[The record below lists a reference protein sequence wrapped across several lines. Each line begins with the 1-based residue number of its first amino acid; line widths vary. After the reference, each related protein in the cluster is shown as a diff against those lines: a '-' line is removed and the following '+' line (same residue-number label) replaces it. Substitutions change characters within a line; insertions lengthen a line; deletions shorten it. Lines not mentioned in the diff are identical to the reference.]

1 MHSTGSDTLSPM
13 QSPPDS
19 GQVSPCEYTI
29 SNHSSGCSLHPVP
42 PGCLPHGV
50 TAALCS
56 ESDGKVKPQP
66 NLPQPSAATVLEG
79 HHEGEQSSCDTG
91 TVSNTSC
98 SPSSAQLLPPSSRVS
113 TSCACANYNSD
124 GIPPPVP
131 AYSLPSDACSCSSS
145 GYGSCGSRAQPF
157 TPPDLPGAGAL
168 SSSDK
173 PPPYSD
179 DPVETLFFDVLS
191 SSSYLLFG
199 VEISE
204 EVLGR
209 GSYGV
214 VHAAT
219 YAHLRVAAKSCHAIL
234 QPSQRIMER
243 FADECDMLSRVRHP
257 SIVEFLGVHMDPD
270 THEPYIVMEL
280 MEGGTLY
287 QLIDSLPS
295 PQPLFLDKKLEI
307 VTDVALALVYLHEVH
322 NVVHRDLSSSNVL
335 LTKDQKAK
343 ISDFGVARP
352 FHQDMHNEPSTVAP
366 GCQQYMPPEALD
378 LLDGTFTQKSDI
390 FSFGVLMVEVIGE
403 CHPRPSIHHRRVD
416 GDIFQ
421 RVSEVE
427 RRKHDL
433 RLCEEKLQDAQSQ
446 FAQDMI
452 DLVYQCLDD
461 SPDDRPDTNNVVSRL
476 TRLQEE
482 CSFEPLNTNVQHSH
496 LTHSRAR
503 APLPRKLCKR
513 TPSPGRACHSIPAS
527 NQPKGSAAVVHGG
540 IVQPSFSFSEASE
553 METVESEDSTQA
565 TTEDPSNECFH
576 STNELLVP
584 TTESQDQSDGKSEL
598 VTSYNSTHSHSSD
611 DLNEC
616 ANTSPPT
623 ITKVASTTPVLTEEG
638 ESVQNTTDHVSSYK
652 EAGVQENTMNDISE
666 SETTNENLC
675 TGRDSLFAYSRVPLC
690 ADSYSTE
697 DSHRMAEVKHPCSDT
712 KSPSFHKDLQLCTAS
727 QEREASSGASLMK
740 KGRIIRLHTSLP
752 SGISLDISIFT
763 TQAYLAIGV
772 RAVHGSVSSAV
783 FALIPSQINQEMCT
797 YYTTCLLLILCL
809 EYLHSPSS
817 FSSPPCNGSILKQ
830 RNIHVFSYVPGNSSH
845 VPEMFL
851 FAKKAA
857 YLLLSDSEPLSL
869 LKVSTFHLS
878 SCSSLPTPR
887 CNGNIL
893 RNKTL
898 SSFGLVDSS
907 YFDESLVLS
916 GKASYLLLSNFEVL
930 SFVMS
935 TFTIPSLRKG
945 FAYEQ
950 SISLEGYHHHMT
962 LIGNNSNMKVSFTL
976 SPTPLALSYR
986 QTDHSAPLSLQQT
999 TPLTFC
1005 RDDSVPQLECKSAI
1019 THCIHSVQSN
1029 VVPQESSTALPSLA
1043 LDSARSIVLCT
1054 PTNRK
1059 LKPKIPVLIPSLIAH
1074 AVFQSLHFVITRLL
1088 LHTQPLQIEVA
1099 VKYLSALI
1107 WEGSQEEKNSFYPT
1121 YSYKAVVSDWQ
1132 HMPVV
1137 YHKIERDGSTPSHT
1151 VFTLKQQSSLFNPFN
1166 DIQLSPPA
1174 KFVPFADS
1182 TKTSPNQQ
1190 MLPSA
1195 LSPSNSLGKSLC
1207 LQLKSVP
1214 SEFYSFPCNKIL
1226 SFLLY
1231 SRPHEHAFVR
1241 GAIVVFCNS
1250 ITTQSSEKVVQLCFV
1265 HTTCCSDFS
1274 PKYGSG
1280 TVMKNSFHTSITLL
1294 IILVPASF
1302 LPKSLPSV
1310 SPKSPACPVRLD
1322 KQSQLVF
1329 PRAKSYSLLETTYHL
1344 PVNKPGLLASH
1355 ENIHTTPRPSIITT
1369 TLGEGG
1375 VRQSPIQPVITR
1387 LHTTPT
1393 DLGREEG
1400 YPQPMKPVFFGMKY
1414 ETSTHVKTAALTN
1427 LLYCNHFLHN
1437 SCVLAENSP
1446 EPRNPPSIKRDPYNQ
1461 ERPSNSG
1468 MLIPCDSQMNPQGRL
1483 TFAKHRNTMLEAIH
1497 VAAVFG
1503 CQLLVKCLLELF
1515 LIEFPP
1521 PHGSRPLTYGYKSVN
1536 KNQTPASREY
1546 GCSIDSLHC
1555 PQDVLPFTNSIHVC
1569 GEFWC
1574 SIELLKRLW
1583 DALLSSNIICVR
1595 STQVTWMMQHANRN
1609 YCHMNSQKLKWLTSF
1624 SLHTPPHST
1633 FNHSSWKISIGE
1645 SCNTHTFVCLIAPQ
1659 ISMGDKLTV
1668 SDAILPHNPNLLIA
1682 RVGSAHPVSEQF
1694 MCHGATLLP
1703 QEHKQNFDLK
1713 PATKQG
1719 QVAHANLSEMP
1730 HFTANIQTT
1739 CIKPLSTCAVEHH
1752 TNNNPFHT
1760 SSLHMP
1766 SIPSGVVKSGR
1777 KSITLTSPTAKCP
1790 AQECVLM
1797 STVSPSSDVVPT
1809 VRQETLPD
1817 AVKTIH
1823 RRGGKDHLHGKQ
1835 RPIVLPFHK
1844 SPRPVHK
1851 SPLSPGDPFHKSPP
1865 LDLRTTPRI
1874 VTSPHS
1880 HDQKGSQKNSNGQ
1893 GQESSGDDGSS
1904 PGGGGRGGENGSGP
1918 PSGSGSGGR
1927 DDDNGKKRNQDE
1939 KQEGS
1944 NHLPFHENPRSVH
1957 QSSLKSPLKSP
1968 LELELRTTPK
1978 IVTSPHSH
1986 DQKDSQKE
1994 GNGQW
1999 QENRGNDGSSYGGG
2013 DRGGGNN
2020 SSPPSNS
2027 GSGGR
2032 DDDNDDFRRNKQRDG
2047 EKEDDDQQQ
2056 EKKEATEGEGD
2067 TPSACK
2073 EDDWQSKQ
2081 HTSCQT
2087 RGVKQHTNSQP
2098 HGVHLVGRY
2107 MFQQSEHEG
2116 KVDRRADCH
2125 GTDTQ
2130 DEDQEP
2136 QFLGHTKRDQYAT
2149 EHQQASVH
2157 TRYSRHE
2164 GFIQRILTQG
2174 LGNQGQAIA
2183 HPVPPSSSEEK
2194 ELCPCEHSIHPGNV
2208 VNSEE
2213 PAPAQPLL
2221 VPVHFSEVRVPSKE
2235 KAAVAYPSQKSI
2247 GSHSLRLQDICTPDP
2262 QQSQATSPP
2271 PSRDV
2276 SRSQDQT
2283 PVQEKQHITEQ
2294 SPVPDRKGQDE
2305 HFEVV
2310 GLQAVNA
2317 GVVSVSQDHSTGQ
2330 CEDDPSLAT
2339 AASNCDKPVDDLQA
2353 PLPKHTETL
2362 PIQDRQDEH
2371 SEVIRP
2377 LEENRS
2383 GGDNNPPSNS
2393 GGSDG
2398 GGSDNNPP
2406 SDSGGSDG
2414 GGGDNN
2420 PPSDSGSR
2428 ERDDNNKK
2436 QNGKKRKGNQQQKKK
2451 EGTEDED
2458 DTPSACNEDA
2468 WESKQPTSCQ
2478 PNTVY
2483 LVKEYSLQ
2491 QPEHK
2496 DEVSRRLG
2504 TDTQDE
2510 DEQNIPG
2517 KAYETKDVQK
2527 SRLEGC
2533 TQRVL
2538 NSTSPPCY
2546 NDKTTP
2552 HHTDLKASSL
2562 SNGLFSLCSKHS
2574 VVNEIPE
2581 SEQIHTEDEGD
2592 IRQPRC
2598 KIDGGRSS
2606 QGPAVAHS
2614 SPPSSI
2620 EKEEISLNPCEHQ
2633 HFASSNIHLANMV
2646 NGEEPPPA
2654 QPKDIKNTEVP
2665 LGHCPVNL
2673 GEVRAP
2679 SKEKTPVTF
2688 QCQKS
2693 IGVYSLSLQNSG
2705 ISDHQQPQVTSP
2717 PPSSD
2722 ASLSHDHQT
2731 SALERKHIT
2740 EQPPIP
2746 DKKGHDG
2753 QSEVVGLQEGNAGVV
2768 SASQDHSTGQH
2779 QNDPS
2784 LATTTSTC
2792 DKPVD
2797 DVPDRKGQDG
2807 QSGLQEVN
2815 ASVVSASQNH
2825 STGQHQVDPS
2835 LASTTSNGV
2844 KPVDDLP
2851 DRKSH
2856 DGHFVVVGVQEGD
2869 AGVVSGSQ
2877 NHSTGQCE
2885 DDPSPAATASNC
2897 DEPVDDLQAPLPR
2910 DTETPPIQEKQDE
2923 HSEVIRPLEEN
2934 QETTHGA
2941 VTTEPLQSSS
2951 QNYGIKQHED
2961 YSPVVSSRDESAND
2975 PVPKKNKHTTEHSLM
2990 WKRSS
2995 EDEHSEGISPPPVTQ
3010 ARQHDPSKDGKPSPP
3025 YKTKSN
3031 ATTTGNQALGD
3042 ISSEAV
3048 TAEPYYHSHGLAQ
3061 HQDNCN
3067 PVLLPNSDQPVDDLQ
3082 TCVPKEMRHIT
3093 EQSPILEERSQEPPT
3108 EDHVAG
3114 ETTTVVVA
3122 SEPLQPPS
3130 ICHGLREH
3138 LDDLNPGIPYMPAS
3152 SEESADDPVPKEK
3165 RHVTEFSPLLEE
3177 YSQDACSEVIM
3188 PPSKTQLH
3196 GSQCNSNIDKEV
3208 SPHLR
3213 LKKSQEKSQEA
3224 VTERQALEDTISDVA
3239 AAESPSQSDG
3249 MGQDD
3254 QISSVSHD
3262 SSNVKRHIT
3271 KESPILEESKGACS
3285 EAVTADQLRLQKV
3298 TQSQDKGQINTDV
3311 VMNNNVMPTTC
3322 PLPLPTTAQDMQDG
3336 LQSPPKVFYSGCEPE
3351 TNENE
3356 VDDAE
3361 SITSDFQQQLHGS
3374 LAPVQ
3379 SEDIVHN
3386 TNTGATADMMPQ
3398 VTATSAV
3405 FACQLV
3411 PHIPHDNVCEPVTTI
3426 PIEEAPVMVSTC
3438 IS

>member
-1 MHSTGSDTLSPM
+1 MFLK
-13 QSPPDS
+13 
-19 GQVSPCEYTI
+19 C
-29 SNHSSGCSLHPVP
+29 
-42 PGCLPHGV
+42 
-50 TAALCS
+50 
-56 ESDGKVKPQP
+56 
-66 NLPQPSAATVLEG
+66 
-79 HHEGEQSSCDTG
+79 
-91 TVSNTSC
+91 
-98 SPSSAQLLPPSSRVS
+98 
-113 TSCACANYNSD
+113 
-124 GIPPPVP
+124 
-131 AYSLPSDACSCSSS
+131 
-145 GYGSCGSRAQPF
+145 
-157 TPPDLPGAGAL
+157 
-168 SSSDK
+168 
-173 PPPYSD
+173 
-179 DPVETLFFDVLS
+179 FF
-191 SSSYLLFG
+191 
-199 VEISE
+199 
-204 EVLGR
+204 
-209 GSYGV
+209 
-214 VHAAT
+214 
-219 YAHLRVAAKSCHAIL
+219 L
-234 QPSQRIMER
+234 QR
-243 FADECDMLSRVRHP
+243 
-257 SIVEFLGVHMDPD
+257 
-270 THEPYIVMEL
+270 
-280 MEGGTLY
+280 
-287 QLIDSLPS
+287 
-295 PQPLFLDKKLEI
+295 
-307 VTDVALALVYLHEVH
+307 
-322 NVVHRDLSSSNVL
+322 
-335 LTKDQKAK
+335 
-343 ISDFGVARP
+343 
-352 FHQDMHNEPSTVAP
+352 
-366 GCQQYMPPEALD
+366 
-378 LLDGTFTQKSDI
+378 
-390 FSFGVLMVEVIGE
+390 
-403 CHPRPSIHHRRVD
+403 
-416 GDIFQ
+416 
-421 RVSEVE
+421 
-427 RRKHDL
+427 
-433 RLCEEKLQDAQSQ
+433 
-446 FAQDMI
+446 
-452 DLVYQCLDD
+452 
-461 SPDDRPDTNNVVSRL
+461 
-476 TRLQEE
+476 
-482 CSFEPLNTNVQHSH
+482 
-496 LTHSRAR
+496 
-503 APLPRKLCKR
+503 
-513 TPSPGRACHSIPAS
+513 
-527 NQPKGSAAVVHGG
+527 
-540 IVQPSFSFSEASE
+540 
-553 METVESEDSTQA
+553 
-565 TTEDPSNECFH
+565 
-576 STNELLVP
+576 
-584 TTESQDQSDGKSEL
+584 
-598 VTSYNSTHSHSSD
+598 
-611 DLNEC
+611 
-616 ANTSPPT
+616 
-623 ITKVASTTPVLTEEG
+623 
-638 ESVQNTTDHVSSYK
+638 
-652 EAGVQENTMNDISE
+652 
-666 SETTNENLC
+666 
-675 TGRDSLFAYSRVPLC
+675 
-690 ADSYSTE
+690 
-697 DSHRMAEVKHPCSDT
+697 
-712 KSPSFHKDLQLCTAS
+712 
-727 QEREASSGASLMK
+727 
-740 KGRIIRLHTSLP
+740 RLH
-752 SGISLDISIFT
+752 I
-763 TQAYLAIGV
+763 
-772 RAVHGSVSSAV
+772 
-783 FALIPSQINQEMCT
+783 CC
-797 YYTTCLLLILCL
+797 CLT
-809 EYLHSPSS
+809 
-817 FSSPPCNGSILKQ
+817 
-830 RNIHVFSYVPGNSSH
+830 
-845 VPEMFL
+845 
-851 FAKKAA
+851 
-857 YLLLSDSEPLSL
+857 EPLSL
-869 LKVSTFHLS
+869 LKISTFHLS

-887 CNGNIL
+887 YNGNIL

-930 SFVMS
+930 SFVMR
-935 TFTIPSLRKG
+935 TFPIPSLRKG

-950 SISLEGYHHHMT
+950 SISLEEYHHHMT
-962 LIGNNSNMKVSFTL
+962 LIGNKSNIKVSFTL
-976 SPTPLALSYR
+976 SPTPLALSYQ
-986 QTDHSAPLSLQQT
+986 QTDHSASLPHQQT
-999 TPLTFC
+999 TLLTFC

-1019 THCIHSVQSN
+1019 MHCIHSVQGN

-1099 VKYLSALI
+1099 VKYLSASI
-1107 WEGSQEEKNSFYPT
+1107 WEGPQEEKNSFYPT

-1151 VFTLKQQSSLFNPFN
+1151 GLTLKQQSSLFNLCN
-1166 DIQLSPPA
+1166 EIQLSPPA
-1174 KFVPFADS
+1174 KFAPFADS

-1231 SRPHEHAFVR
+1231 RRLHEHAFVR

-1280 TVMKNSFHTSITLL
+1280 TVMKSSFHTSITLL
-1294 IILVPASF
+1294 IILLPASF

-1310 SPKSPACPVRLD
+1310 SQQTLPMCANVHPQAASLPMALVPARNIMHENITHTQVSIQAVQSIPKTLHSVPPFIQQTLCSSETASTPLALVAVENTMHESKTLTLVLQVSSQAVQSVQISKNTSLTVTTTSQVGDIHILFTCNSYRFLANLFCATRKVARRCVLTQLLQSLHYAGLVEAAGLFLQCVESPAHYQRVIWSPSNSLNFLKLAGSPTSQRMVVHATLSLKSPECPVRLD

-1329 PRAKSYSLLETTYHL
+1329 PRAKSYFLLETTYHL

-1355 ENIHTTPRPSIITT
+1355 ENIHTTPRPSTITT

-1400 YPQPMKPVFFGMKY
+1400 YPQPVKPVFFGMKY

-1446 EPRNPPSIKRDPYNQ
+1446 EPSNPPSIKRDPYNQ

-1483 TFAKHRNTMLEAIH
+1483 TFAKHRNTMLEAMH

-1555 PQDVLPFTNSIHVC
+1555 PWDVLPFTNSIC

-1583 DALLSSNIICVR
+1583 DALPSSNIICVR

-1609 YCHMNSQKLKWLTSF
+1609 YCHMNSQKLKWLISF

-1633 FNHSSWKISIGE
+1633 FNHSSWKISIGK

-1703 QEHKQNFDLK
+1703 QKHKQNFDLK

-1739 CIKPLSTCAVEHH
+1739 CIKPLSTCAVELKHH

-1790 AQECVLM
+1790 AQKCVLM
-1797 STVSPSSDVVPT
+1797 STVSPSSDLVPT

-1823 RRGGKDHLHGKQ
+1823 RRGGKDRLHGKQ

-1844 SPRPVHK
+1844 SPHPVHQ

-1904 PGGGGRGGENGSGP
+1904 PGGGGRGGENGRGP
-1918 PSGSGSGGR
+1918 LSGSGSGGR

-1944 NHLPFHENPRSVH
+1944 NHLPFHKSPRSVH
-1957 QSSLKSPLKSP
+1957 RSPLKSPLNSP

-2013 DRGGGNN
+2013 GRGGGNN

-2087 RGVKQHTNSQP
+2087 HGVKQHTNSQP

-2107 MFQQSEHEG
+2107 IFQQPEHEG

-2157 TRYSRHE
+2157 TRHSRHE
-2164 GFIQRILTQG
+2164 RFIQGILTQG

-2235 KAAVAYPSQKSI
+2235 KAPVAYPSQKSI
-2247 GSHSLRLQDICTPDP
+2247 ESHSLSLQDICTPDP

-2294 SPVPDRKGQDE
+2294 SPVLDGKGEDE

-2330 CEDDPSLAT
+2330 CEDDPSPVT

-2371 SEVIRP
+2371 TEVIRP

-2383 GGDNNPPSNS
+2383 GGDNNAPSDSGGSDGGGGDNNPPSNS

-2398 GGSDNNPP
+2398 GGGNNNPPSDSGGSDGGGGDNNPP

-2428 ERDDNNKK
+2428 ERDDNNKM

-2510 DEQNIPG
+2510 YEQNIPG

-2562 SNGLFSLCSKHS
+2562 SNGLSSLCSKHS

-2592 IRQPRC
+2592 SRQPRC

-2614 SPPSSI
+2614 SPPSST

-2679 SKEKTPVTF
+2679 SKEKTPVAF
-2688 QCQKS
+2688 RCQKS

-2722 ASLSHDHQT
+2722 ASLLHDHQT

-2851 DRKSH
+2851 DRQGH
-2856 DGHFVVVGVQEGD
+2856 DGHFVVVGVQEGN

-2910 DTETPPIQEKQDE
+2910 DTKTPPIQEKQDE
-2923 HSEVIRPLEEN
+2923 HSEVIRPVEEN
-2934 QETTHGA
+2934 QETTHGV

-2951 QNYGIKQHED
+2951 QNYGIKQYED
-2961 YSPVVSSRDESAND
+2961 YSPVIPSRDESAND

-2990 WKRSS
+2990 QKRSS
-2995 EDEHSEGISPPPVTQ
+2995 EDEHSEGISLPPVTQ

-3093 EQSPILEERSQEPPT
+3093 EQSPILEEWSQEPPT
-3108 EDHVAG
+3108 EDHVIG

-3130 ICHGLREH
+3130 TCHGLREH
-3138 LDDLNPGIPYMPAS
+3138 QDDLNPGIPYMPAS

-3196 GSQCNSNIDKEV
+3196 GSQCNSTTSIDKEA

-3224 VTERQALEDTISDVA
+3224 VTERQALEDTISDVT

-3249 MGQDD
+3249 IGQDD

-3271 KESPILEESKGACS
+3271 KESPILEESKGACP
-3285 EAVTADQLRLQKV
+3285 EAVTADQLGLQKV
-3298 TQSQDKGQINTDV
+3298 TESQDKGQINTDV

-3336 LQSPPKVFYSGCEPE
+3336 LQSPQKVFYSGCEPE

-3361 SITSDFQQQLHGS
+3361 SITSDFQQQLHG
-3374 LAPVQ
+3374 LLVPVQ

-3411 PHIPHDNVCEPVTTI
+3411 PHIPRDNVCEPVMTI